1 MFASCPARSPEEPP
15 LSTETPPAPDPAV
28 IPFEKRRFRTAAGH
42 YLQGRP
48 AYAPALIDRLVQ
60 LTSLGRDARVLDL
73 GCGPGQLALALA
85 PHAGEVVAVDP
96 EPEMLRIAAEN
107 AAAAGLQIRFVEG
120 SSGDIGPE
128 LGRFHLAVIGRAFHW
143 MDRPRTL
150 QRLDGLIEPGGA
162 VALLRTRNPELPENA
177 WAEAFDGV
185 IERYAVDDEARR
197 QRKAP
202 GWLRHEAILLN
213 SSFSRIEFI
222 AVLERRQRPVERFI
236 DRALSLSSTSSAKIG
251 ERTAD
256 LAAELRTALAP
267 FAVDGMISEVVE
279 SGATIAWRPLG

>member
-1 MFASCPARSPEEPP
+1 VSAQIPPEPAPSR
-15 LSTETPPAPDPAV
+15 PDPAV
-28 IPFEKRRFRTAAGH
+28 IPFEKRRFRAAAGH

-48 AYAPALIDRLVQ
+48 AYAPGLIDRVVQ
-60 LTSLGRDARVLDL
+60 LTELGRAGRVLDL

-120 SSGDIGPE
+120 SSADIGPE
-128 LGRFHLAVIGRAFHW
+128 LGRFHLAVMGRSFHW

-150 QRLDGLIEPGGA
+150 ERLDGLIEPGGA

-177 WAEAFDGV
+177 WAAAYDAV
-185 IERYAVDDEARR
+185 VERYAANDPARR
-197 QRKAP
+197 QRKSP
-202 GWLRHEAILLN
+202 GWLRHEAILLD
-213 SSFSRIEFI
+213 SAFSRVEFI
-222 AVLERRQRPVERFI
+222 AVLERRRRPLERFI
-236 DRALSLSSTSSAKIG
+236 DRALSLSSTSAAKIG

-256 LAAELRTALAP
+256 LAAELRGALAP
-267 FAVDGMISEVVE
+267 FATDGMIGEVVE
-279 SGATIAWRPLG
+279 SGATIAWRPAG

>member
-1 MFASCPARSPEEPP
+1 
-15 LSTETPPAPDPAV
+15 LNTETPPAPYPAV

-60 LTSLGRDARVLDL
+60 LTGLDSAGLAPRGRVLDL
-73 GCGPGQLALALA
+73 GCGPGQLAVALA

-107 AAAAGLQIRFVEG
+107 AAAAGLQIRFIEG
-120 SSGDIGPE
+120 SSADIGPE

-150 QRLDGLIEPGGA
+150 ERLDGLIEPGGA
-162 VALLRTRNPELPENA
+162 VALLRTRFPELPDNA
-177 WAEAFDGV
+177 WELAFNEV
-185 IERYAVDDEARR
+185 IERYAVDDAARR

-202 GWLRHEAILLN
+202 GWLRHEAILLD
-213 SSFSRIEFI
+213 SPFSHVEFV
-222 AVLERRQRPVERFI
+222 AVLERRQRPIERFI
-236 DRALSLSSTSSAKIG
+236 DRALSLSSTSAAKIG

-256 LAAELRTALAP
+256 LAAELRAALVP
-267 FAVDGMISEVVE
+267 FAVEGMIGEVVE
-279 SGATIAWRPLG
+279 SGATIAWRAAA